1 MTPASRYAAKFSKST
16 AAYKLD
22 SVKFSA
28 AKVISILALQPRAHS
43 ADMYTQDFH
52 KVTTLPTV
60 IAFKDGK
67 EFKRA
72 TNEAE
77 RKELAAT
84 LSS

>member
-1 MTPASRYAAKFSKST
+1 MDPRSAHDASQEY
-16 AAYKLD
+16 
-22 SVKFSA
+22 
-28 AKVISILALQPRAHS
+28 
-43 ADMYTQDFH
+43 H

-67 EFKRA
+67 EIKRA